1 MKNNLVINPSDEF
14 ININDEFE
22 NIFVDRF
29 IYDQCKKKKS
39 TDKYF
44 SSRLDYSFR
53 FENYKLSDQL
63 FYEILE
69 CIKLELNS
77 IFEKDLNQK
86 FFEIIIG
93 AWLRKFIQQFI
104 FKYQNIVESKKK
116 FNINYATTY
125 DTTNFNFFTTETHTI
140 QHATI
145 NNLWNTCIYSY
156 IFK

>member
-29 IYDQCKKKKS
+29 IYDQCKKKS

-125 DTTNFNFFTTETHTI
+125 DTTNFNFFHNRKHI
-140 QHATI
+140 QY
-145 NNLWNTCIYSY
+145 NTRL
-156 IFK
+156 